1 MVTTSLLSA
10 VWGGFGKETGFLLI
24 SVYLKNKKPSE
35 SGVSLHG
42 HFFAVLHLN
51 SPMSLLSNA
60 SLGSLPFLISVA
72 SFFIV
77 ITMGGLLFITELH
90 QPPPVHLTPLLF
102 RQIHSCFIE
111 AGKILN
117 YLDL

>member
-10 VWGGFGKETGFLLI
+10 AWGGFGKETVFLLI
-24 SVYLKNKKPSE
+24 SVYLKNKKHSE

-72 SFFIV
+72 SFF
-77 ITMGGLLFITELH
+77 
-90 QPPPVHLTPLLF
+90 
-102 RQIHSCFIE
+102 HSYHYGWLAF
-111 AGKILN
+111 
-117 YLDL
+117 YH